1 VLREMIQMS
10 ERTGKGSRWET
21 SKVVELTGQGRHSFN
36 QGLSV
41 DEENINNIITLVPPS
56 MSMSYKSPSF
66 QMRFPG

>member
-1 VLREMIQMS
+1 
-10 ERTGKGSRWET
+10 
-21 SKVVELTGQGRHSFN
+21 
-36 QGLSV
+36 V